1 MIKITIPN
9 LNKELDDVSQEVRE
23 VIYQASVATAFN
35 AVTSLQQQTPID
47 TGRARNSWNIST
59 DTKDFKKDFSAISVN
74 SLLATTALNTLDSD
88 GLSVDIYLTNSAPY
102 INELNRG
109 KSDQAPSRFIER
121 TLLQFYDPDGVI
133 VDEIKLP
140 GDDKFNKSNR

>member
-35 AVTSLQQQTPID
+35 ATTSLQQATPVD

-59 DTKDFKKDFSAISVN
+59 ESEDFKKNVGPISVN
-74 SLLATTALNTLDSD
+74 SLLATTALNLPDSD

-109 KSDQAPSRFIER
+109 KSDQAPARFIER

-140 GDDKFNKSNR
+140 GDNSFKKSRR